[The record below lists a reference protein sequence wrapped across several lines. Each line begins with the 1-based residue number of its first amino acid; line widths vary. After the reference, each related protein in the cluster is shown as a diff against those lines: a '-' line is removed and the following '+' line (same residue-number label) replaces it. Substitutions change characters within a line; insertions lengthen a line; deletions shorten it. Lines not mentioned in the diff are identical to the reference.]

1 MEVRMAEE
9 SGPQA
14 AGDGGAALDRR
25 RFLHLTAAGGL
36 AGTAVVL
43 EPLRFAHAQEQE
55 EETRVGSGRFEPG
68 APDWAYLP
76 VTVPAG
82 VRELAVVY
90 RYDRPAPPP
99 GVAGNALDI
108 GIFDESG
115 FQLGNQRG
123 FRGWSG
129 GFRDRFTISR
139 SAATPGYVPG
149 PIRPG
154 TWHVILG
161 PYTVA
166 PQGMQWTVEVT
177 LRYGEP
183 GEPFVPTPAPP
194 RASGRG
200 RAWYRG
206 DMHLHTVH
214 SDGARLPEEVAAG
227 ARAAKL
233 DFIVS
238 TEHNTPTAGGI
249 WGLHAGPDLLIASG
263 NEVTTRNGHY
273 LALFLPPEQWVDW
286 RYRAVDGAIDRF
298 VREIHRAG
306 GLAVAAHPFCPFVG
320 CAWKF
325 GYRDFDAV
333 EVWNG
338 PWTPDDEAA
347 VALWDSLL
355 VADPRG
361 SWLPAA
367 GNSDAHRE
375 PQVIGLP
382 QNVVLA
388 ADLERHAILEGVRMG
403 RLWVAE
409 SAAVELAFTAS
420 AGGGSAGIGE
430 RLRVRPDEQ
439 VTVDLEVHGAPG
451 SAARLVTDQGQVL
464 LTPLPADGK
473 VRWTTTPQV
482 SPYVRAEVR
491 RPDNTMVALTNPVF
505 LGH

>member
-1 MEVRMAEE
+1 M
-9 SGPQA
+9 
-14 AGDGGAALDRR
+14 
-25 RFLHLTAAGGL
+25 
-36 AGTAVVL
+36 
-43 EPLRFAHAQEQE
+43 
-55 EETRVGSGRFEPG
+55 
-68 APDWAYLP
+68 
-76 VTVPAG
+76 
-82 VRELAVVY
+82 
-90 RYDRPAPPP
+90 
-99 GVAGNALDI
+99 
-108 GIFDESG
+108 
-115 FQLGNQRG
+115 
-123 FRGWSG
+123 
-129 GFRDRFTISR
+129 
-139 SAATPGYVPG
+139 
-149 PIRPG
+149 
-154 TWHVILG
+154 
-161 PYTVA
+161 
-166 PQGMQWTVEVT
+166 
-177 LRYGEP
+177 
-183 GEPFVPTPAPP
+183 
-194 RASGRG
+194 
-200 RAWYRG
+200 
-206 DMHLHTVH
+206 
-214 SDGARLPEEVAAG
+214 
-227 ARAAKL
+227 
-233 DFIVS
+233 
-238 TEHNTPTAGGI
+238 
-249 WGLHAGPDLLIASG
+249 
-263 NEVTTRNGHY
+263 
-273 LALFLPPEQWVDW
+273 
-286 RYRAVDGAIDRF
+286 
-298 VREIHRAG
+298 
-306 GLAVAAHPFCPFVG
+306 
-320 CAWKF
+320 
-325 GYRDFDAV
+325 
-333 EVWNG
+333 WNG

-361 SWLPAA
+361 SWLPAV